1 MNSQN
6 IIGEIQFL
14 RAVSV
19 VLVILF
25 HFDLFGFKG
34 GFIGVDIFF
43 TISGFLITSILLKE
57 KKFSFLEFYFKRAK
71 RILPTL
77 YLVIVASIVLG
88 YFILSPLHFER
99 LIDSSK
105 FSLLA
110 LSNYFF
116 YQETGYFD
124 HDKLFKPLLHT
135 WSLAV
140 EIQYYIIWP
149 IIIISIKKIFGKNLL
164 APISFILILSIV
176 ASYIYTER
184 VDGFFYFTGLRL
196 YEFCIGSLCFLILQK
211 KKLKNETFF
220 IAGLLLIF
228 YCAIFYNSNLKI
240 PGLYSLLPCLGAAF
254 VILFKIP
261 DGILLIKKN
270 IFFNYTAKISYT
282 LYLIHWPLLI
292 FYTYQKG
299 DALNI
304 GEKAILIFITY
315 ILSMIVYEFYEKK
328 IRYPFKSK
336 EKEIYFILIIFLP
349 SVIFFNPLSSK
360 LENKKILKKFNESSI
375 IGKVFEGR
383 KVKEKIENEI
393 FIKIKE
399 DNYFINNPLKKNI
412 IVLGDSHAFDFFLAI
427 ESNKNTKKNNNYFYQ
442 NFEYLYCFRKEIVQD
457 KIINYLNY
465 NILKRKN
472 SCEIALKG
480 FKKHYLKKAH
490 TLVLSNKWSANID
503 YEKVINYFY
512 EINKN
517 LILVSNGHRFYDVPT
532 LFFNKAEK
540 VNIFAKNLYSVN
552 EINMTEIIDLSKKLN
567 FKFFDKSKINCNPNC
582 TVLIDDILLYS
593 DEDHWSYAG
602 MEYFGKKLEELKFF
616 SLIKS
621 F

>member
-14 RAVSV
+14 RTVSV

-34 GFIGVDIFF
+34 GFVGVDIFF
-43 TISGFLITSILLKE
+43 TISGFLITSILLKK
-57 KKFSFLEFYFKRAK
+57 KKFSLIEFYFKRAK

-77 YLVIVASIVLG
+77 YLVILASAALG

-116 YQETGYFD
+116 YQEAGYFD

-149 IIIISIKKIFGKNLL
+149 FIIIGLKKIFGKNLIT
-164 APISFILILSIV
+164 PISFIFILSIV
-176 ASYIYTER
+176 ASYIYTKR
-184 VDGFFYFTGLRL
+184 VDGFFYFTGFRL

-211 KKLKNETFF
+211 KKLKNDTFF
-220 IAGLLLIF
+220 VAGLFLIF

-261 DGILLIKKN
+261 NGIFLIKKN
-270 IFFNYTAKISYT
+270 IYFNYTAKISYT
-282 LYLIHWPLLI
+282 LYLIHWPILI
-292 FYTYQKG
+292 YYTYQKG
-299 DALNI
+299 DVLSI
-304 GEKAILIFITY
+304 GEKAILILITF
-315 ILSMIVYEFYEKK
+315 ILSIIVYEFYEKK
-328 IRYPFKSK
+328 LRYPFKSK
-336 EKEIYFILIIFLP
+336 KKEIYFMLIVFLP
-349 SVIFFNPLSSK
+349 TILFFNSLLSK
-360 LENKKILKKFNESSI
+360 IENKKTLKKFNESSI
-375 IGKVFEGR
+375 IEKVFQGR
-383 KVKEKIENEI
+383 KIKEKIENEI

-399 DNYFINNPLKKNI
+399 DNYFINNPLKKKI
-412 IVLGDSHAFDFFLAI
+412 IVIGDSHAFDFFLAI
-427 ESNKNTKKNNNYFYQ
+427 EGSKNTKKNNDYFYQ
-442 NFEYLYCFRKEIVQD
+442 NFEYLYCFKKEIVQD

-472 SCEIALKG
+472 SCEIVLKK
-480 FKKHYLKKAH
+480 FKKNHLKKAH
-490 TLVLSNKWSANID
+490 ALVLSNRWSANTD

-512 EINKN
+512 RINKN

-540 VNIFAKNLYSVN
+540 ANIFAKNLYTVN
-552 EINMTEIIDLSKKLN
+552 EINMSGIIDLSEKLS

-582 TVLIDDILLYS
+582 TVLIDDTLLYS
-593 DEDHWSYAG
+593 DKDHWSYEG

-616 SLIKS
+616 SLIKA

>member
-6 IIGEIQFL
+6 TIGEIQFL

-34 GFIGVDIFF
+34 GFVGVDIFF

-57 KKFSFLEFYFKRAK
+57 KKFSLVEFYFKRAK

-77 YLVIVASIVLG
+77 YLVIVASAALG

-116 YQETGYFD
+116 YQEAGYFD

-135 WSLAV
+135 WSLAI

-149 IIIISIKKIFGKNLL
+149 FIIIGVKKIFGKNLIT
-164 APISFILILSIV
+164 PISFIFILSIV
-176 ASYIYTER
+176 ASYIYTKR
-184 VDGFFYFTGLRL
+184 VDGFFYFTGFRL

-211 KKLKNETFF
+211 KKLKNDTFF
-220 IAGLLLIF
+220 VAGLFLIF
-228 YCAIFYNSNLKI
+228 YCAIFYNNNLKI

-261 DGILLIKKN
+261 NGILLIKKN
-270 IFFNYTAKISYT
+270 IYFNYIAKISYT
-282 LYLIHWPLLI
+282 LYLIHWPILI
-292 FYTYQKG
+292 YYTYQKG
-299 DALNI
+299 DVLSI
-304 GEKAILIFITY
+304 SEKAILILITF
-315 ILSMIVYEFYEKK
+315 ILSIIVYEFYEKK
-328 IRYPFKSK
+328 LRYPFKSK
-336 EKEIYFILIIFLP
+336 KKEIYFMLIVFLP
-349 SVIFFNPLSSK
+349 TIIFFNSFLSK
-360 LENKKILKKFNESSI
+360 IENKKTLKKFNESSI
-375 IGKVFEGR
+375 IEKAFQGR
-383 KVKEKIENEI
+383 KIKEKIENEI

-412 IVLGDSHAFDFFLAI
+412 IVIGDSHAFDFFL
-427 ESNKNTKKNNNYFYQ
+427 ENEGNKNTKKNNDYFYQ
-442 NFEYLYCFRKEIVQD
+442 NFEYLYCFKKEIVQD
-457 KIINYLNY
+457 RIINYLNY

-472 SCEIALKG
+472 SCQIVLKE
-480 FKKHYLKKAH
+480 FKKNHLKKAH
-490 TLVLSNKWSANID
+490 ALVLSNRWSANID
-503 YEKVINYFY
+503 YGKVINYFY

-540 VNIFAKNLYSVN
+540 VNIFAKNLYTVN
-552 EINMTEIIDLSKKLN
+552 EINMSGIIDLSEKLR

-582 TVLIDDILLYS
+582 TVLVDDTLLYS
-593 DEDHWSYAG
+593 DKDHWSYEG

>member
-25 HFDLFGFKG
+25 QFDLFGFKG
-34 GFIGVDIFF
+34 GFVGVDIFF

-57 KKFSFLEFYFKRAK
+57 KKFSLVEFYFKRAK

-77 YLVIVASIVLG
+77 YLVIVASAALG

-116 YQETGYFD
+116 YQEAGYFD

-149 IIIISIKKIFGKNLL
+149 IIIIIIKKIFGKNLL
-164 APISFILILSIV
+164 TPIFVIFILIII
-176 ASYIYTER
+176 ASYMYSER
-184 VDGFFYFTGLRL
+184 VDGFFYFTGFRL
-196 YEFCIGSLCFLILQK
+196 YEFCIGSLCFIILQK
-211 KKLKNETFF
+211 KKLKSDFLF
-220 IAGLLLIF
+220 VVGLLLIF
-228 YCAIFYNSNLKI
+228 CCAIFYDSNLKM
-240 PGLYSLLPCLGAAF
+240 PGLYSFLPCLGAAC

-261 DGILLIKKN
+261 NGISLIKKN
-270 IFFNYTAKISYT
+270 IYLNYTAKISYT
-282 LYLIHWPLLI
+282 LYLIHWPILI
-292 FYTYQKG
+292 YYTYQKS

-304 GEKAILIFITY
+304 SEKIVLIVITY
-315 ILSMIVYEFYEKK
+315 VLSIIIYEFYEKK

-336 EKEIYFILIIFLP
+336 KKEIYFMLIVFLP
-349 SVIFFNPLSSK
+349 IIILFNSLLSQV
-360 LENKKILKKFNESSI
+360 ENKKNLKKFKESLI
-375 IGKVFEGR
+375 IEKVFEGR
-383 KVKEKIENEI
+383 NIKEKIEDQI

-399 DNYFINNPLKKNI
+399 DDYFINNRLKKNI

-427 ESNKNTKKNNNYFYQ
+427 ESNKNAKKNNNYFYQ
-442 NFEYLYCFRKEIVQD
+442 NFEYLYCFKKEIIQD
-457 KIINYLNY
+457 RIINYLNY
-465 NILKRKN
+465 SILKRKN
-472 SCEIALKG
+472 SCEIALKE
-480 FKKHYLKKAH
+480 FKTNHLKKAKV
-490 TLVLSNKWSANID
+490 LVLANRWPANTN
-503 YEKVINYFY
+503 YEKVINYFN

-532 LFFNKAEK
+532 LYYNKAEK
-540 VNIFAKNLYSVN
+540 VNIFAKNLYTVN
-552 EINMTEIIDLSKKLN
+552 EININTIISLSKKLD
-567 FKFFDKSKINCNPNC
+567 FKFFDKSKTNCNPIC
-582 TVLIDDILLYS
+582 TVLVDDILLYS
-593 DEDHWSYAG
+593 DKDHWSYGG

-616 SLIKS
+616 SLIRS